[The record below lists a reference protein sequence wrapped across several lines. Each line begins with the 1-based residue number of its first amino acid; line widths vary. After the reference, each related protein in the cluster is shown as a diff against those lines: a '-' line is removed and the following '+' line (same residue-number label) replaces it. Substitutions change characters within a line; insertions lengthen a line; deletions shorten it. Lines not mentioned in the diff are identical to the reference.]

1 MQEVRIT
8 DFLSADRIIPDLK
21 GTDKDTILSEMGD
34 MLASHSQS
42 VDAKRVMEMV
52 LAREKVGS
60 TAVGDGV
67 AIPHGRIPGM
77 KQVLA
82 VFARSTQGVD
92 FQAPDGG
99 LTHLFFFLIAP
110 EETATEYLECLARI
124 SRLLKD
130 ARLRSKLM
138 AGKTKEE
145 IFNTLQ
151 EEDGKL

>member
-1 MQEVRIT
+1 MRIT
-8 DFLSADRIIPDLK
+8 DFLTADRIIPDLK
-21 GTDKDTILSEMGD
+21 GSDKDTILSEMGH

-42 VDAKRVMEMV
+42 VDPEKVMEMV

-67 AIPHGRIPGM
+67 AIPHGRMPGM
-77 KQVLA
+77 KQVVA

-92 FQAPDGG
+92 FRAPDGG

-110 EETATEYLECLARI
+110 EESPTDHLECLARI

-130 ARLRSKLM
+130 AGLRSKLM

-145 IFNTLQ
+145 IFSALQ